1 MKEKGGLVL
10 GCEHLIY
17 YTTQPNL
24 NLNIVVR
31 ARQAWRISI
40 VRSLNSTDY
49 YWLAILLYLM
59 LLG

>member
-1 MKEKGGLVL
+1 M

-24 NLNIVVR
+24 NLSIVVR
-31 ARQAWRISI
+31 ARLAWRIFI